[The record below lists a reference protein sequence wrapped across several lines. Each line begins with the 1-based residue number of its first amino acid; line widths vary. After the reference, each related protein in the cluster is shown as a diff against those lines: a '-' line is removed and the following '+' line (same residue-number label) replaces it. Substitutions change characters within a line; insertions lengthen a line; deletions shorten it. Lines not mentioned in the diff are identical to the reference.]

1 MSECIPSYS
10 EYQRCK
16 HCSSSIYFMDALH
29 DVCNRCIEKE
39 IIEYAC
45 NECDHSWRG
54 VGLQLRCVACNS
66 TAMMSVGP
74 HAVEVV
80 RIEKL
85 KKYFNELTHGI
96 TK

>member
-1 MSECIPSYS
+1 
-10 EYQRCK
+10 
-16 HCSSSIYFMDALH
+16 MDALH

-80 RIEKL
+80 RTEKL